1 MLNPNHATIR
11 RFDIQPEVPEVLQ
24 PLRDLAYN
32 LWWSWHPEAIDLFI
46 RLDRVLWR
54 KTRHNP
60 VLMLSL
66 VSPERLH
73 ELSSDRPFLDA
84 LNATYEKLQRHRRR
98 PGWLKEA
105 HDDKLCGGAT
115 LAYFCAEFAITESL
129 QIYSGGL
136 GVLAGDHLK
145 SASELGLPLIAVG
158 LLYRHGY
165 FQQYLTPDGWQQEY
179 TPDLDFEHL
188 PISRVLGDDGEQVTV
203 RVKMPKGPVSIALW
217 QATVGRVPL
226 YLLDTDLPENRPE
239 DRAITGQLYGGDM
252 DMRIRQE
259 IVLGIGGTRALKR
272 IGITPDVCHMNEGH
286 SAFLALERI
295 RNLID
300 EHGLTFDE
308 ARQAAMASH
317 VFTTHTPVPAGIDR
331 FPPELVQQYFAEYHA
346 LLKLD
351 MEGFLA
357 LGRDDVFNKDEP
369 FSMATLAIRT
379 SDWCNGVSK
388 LHGEVSRSMWKGIWP
403 GIPDEEIPIG
413 HVTNGVH
420 ASSWLSRPLAEA
432 IDRQLGTSTRHT
444 QPADHEVFQAVAGL
458 PDDHLW
464 AIHTE
469 RRHRLVS
476 FTKRDD
482 PARPARLGAARHADN
497 DLDPEALTIGFAR
510 RFATYKRGN
519 LMLRDPERLIRLIT
533 DKDRPVQFVVSGKA
547 HPADG
552 GGKDLIKQI
561 VQFTRHHGL
570 GGKIVF
576 IENYAMHSARYLVQG
591 CDVWLNNPRRGMEA
605 SGTSGM
611 KAAING
617 VPNCSILDGWWDE
630 GYTPDVGWAIGYR
643 ETYDNPDIAD
653 QIESKAFYD
662 LLEKQIVP
670 MFYERDNRGI
680 PQRWVQVMKQSIIQL
695 APFFNT
701 NRMVQQYAEQYY
713 LPALQRA
720 RALRAD
726 GLAGSVLRAQQK
738 DRLRY
743 AWPSLS
749 FVNVKTNAGRPL
761 SPDQKIEVAADVQL
775 GGLPTQDVKVQALI
789 GVIGEQGGLSEP
801 TVVDLEHFG
810 EEGEGVHRYAVKIEP
825 PACGPHGVA
834 LRVVP
839 GGELMD
845 GVHEPGLIFWDGQ
858 PAAQA
863 AKETPATTPERA

>member
-1 MLNPNHATIR
+1 MIRPDFAKIR
-11 RFDIQPEVPEVLQ
+11 RFDVQPQIPE
-24 PLRDLAYN
+24 PLKPLVELANN

-46 RLDRVLWR
+46 RMDRNLWQSS
-54 KTRHNP
+54 RHNP
-60 VLMLSL
+60 VQMLGR
-66 VSPERLH
+66 VSQQRLD
-73 ELSSDRPFLDA
+73 ELAEDRPFVDA
-84 LNATYEKLQRHRRR
+84 LNATHEKLQRHRHR
-98 PGWLKEA
+98 PGWLKET
-105 HDDKLCGGAT
+105 HDDKLDGGAT

-129 QIYSGGL
+129 QIFSGGL

-179 TPDLDFEHL
+179 LPDLDFEHL
-188 PISRVLGDDGEQVTV
+188 PVSRVLGDGGEQVKVTV
-203 RVKMPKGPVSIALW
+203 ELPKRTVTVALW

-226 YLLDTDLPENRPE
+226 YLLDTDLSENKEE
-239 DRAITGQLYGGDM
+239 DRVITGQLYGGDM

-259 IVLGIGGTRALKR
+259 IVLGIGGTRALKQ

-331 FPPELVQQYFAEYHA
+331 FPADLVKKYFASYHTK
-346 LLKLD
+346 LKLD
-351 MEGFLA
+351 LEGFLA

-369 FSMATLAIRT
+369 FSMATLAIRC

-403 GIPDEEIPIG
+403 GVVDEEVPIG

-420 ASSWLSRPLAEA
+420 ASSWLSRPLADA

-444 QPADHEVFQAVAGL
+444 RPADHEVFKVAADL
-458 PDDHLW
+458 PDDQIW

-469 RRHRLVS
+469 RRHRLVN

-482 PARPARLGAARHADN
+482 PARPTRLGPVRHAEN

-519 LMLRDPERLIRLIT
+519 LILRDAERLIRLMS
-533 DKDRPVQFVVSGKA
+533 DKDRPVQFIFSGKA

-561 VQFTRHHGL
+561 VQFTRQHGL
-570 GGKIVF
+570 SGKIVF
-576 IENYAMHSARYLVQG
+576 IENYTMHSARYLVQG
-591 CDVWLNNPRRGMEA
+591 CDVWLNTPRRGMEA

-630 GYTPDVGWAIGYR
+630 GHNDEVGWAIGYR
-643 ETYDNPDIAD
+643 EEYDNPQIAD
-653 QIESKAFYD
+653 EIESRAFYD

-670 MFYERDNRGI
+670 MFYERDKRGI
-680 PQRWVQVMKQSIIQL
+680 PGRWVQMMKQSITQL
-695 APFFNT
+695 GPFFNT
-701 NRMVQQYAEQYY
+701 NRMVQQYTEQYY
-713 LPALQRA
+713 LPALQRG
-720 RALRAD
+720 RKLSAD

-743 AWPSLS
+743 AWPSLA
-749 FVNVKTNAGRPL
+749 FGEVKTNAGQVLRQ
-761 SPDQKIEVAADVQL
+761 DQPIEVAVEVRLA
-775 GGLPTQDVKVQALI
+775 GLPASDIKVQGLV
-789 GVIGEQGGLSEP
+789 GPLGEQGRILQP
-801 TVVDLEHFG
+801 QVVDLVFDAEARAG
-810 EEGEGVHRYAVKIEP
+810 LHRFAASI
-825 PACGPHGVA
+825 PAKHCGPHGLA
-834 LRVVP
+834 LRIVP

-845 GVHEPGLIFWDGQ
+845 GVHEPGLIYWEGQ
-858 PAAQA
+858 PRAAA
-863 AKETPATTPERA
+863 VEHSEPETVKY